1 MRKVFISGI
10 CGFLGSSLANF
21 YLHKNYKVCG
31 IDNLSRKGSYK
42 NYLKL
47 KKEKVQIFKGNL
59 CDNFFINKILK
70 KKTNLMTLFIALLLQ
85 VSWMELIK
93 LPQNNFMKT
102 IYSPP

>member
-21 YLHKNYKVCG
+21 FLRKNYKVSG

-47 KKEKVQIFKGNL
+47 KKERVQIFKGNL
-59 CDNFFINKILK
+59 CDNFLINKILK
-70 KKTNLMTLFIALLLQ
+70 KKINLTTLFIVLLLQ
-85 VSWMELIK
+85 VFWMELIK
-93 LPQNNFMKT
+93 FQQNNFMKT
-102 IYSPP
+102 IYSPL